1 MSRTLNLFIAMG
13 VVLFGG
19 AAVALLWWSLADK
32 FFPGAAR
39 STGQGLRPSQ
49 RKQPPA
55 KAVVVRQVDVQNA
68 GGASS
73 ESDVSTVP
81 PPSPDRGSA

>member
-1 MSRTLNLFIAMG
+1 MSRTLILFIAMG
-13 VVLFGG
+13 AVLIGG

-49 RKQPPA
+49 RKEPPA
-55 KAVVVRQVDVQNA
+55 KAVVVREFEGDPAANGPPTQDSP
-68 GGASS
+68 ASA
-73 ESDVSTVP
+73 P
-81 PPSPDRGSA
+81 PPDRGPR